1 MRNCCVTDDVGPTI
15 LIFVMRLLL
24 VLFFLKKKRESAI
37 YKVQPYHVGEK

>member
-24 VLFFLKKKRESAI
+24 VLFKKKKRESAI
-37 YKVQPYHVGEK
+37 YKVQLYHVGEK